1 VNPGVVRWLQ
11 GLFNFNE
18 RALYV
23 GNWKYGFFSV
33 TAVGATLVG
42 SINVHFDEV
51 RCCPHFDVNV
61 QNLLG
66 LLTSN

>member
-18 RALYV
+18 RVVYF
-23 GNWKYGFFSV
+23 GKWKHGFMSV

-42 SINVHFDEV
+42 SINVHFDSV
-51 RCCPHFDVNV
+51 RSIAAHMCIYEFSLVV
-61 QNLLG
+61 WVY
-66 LLTSN
+66 